1 MERKTDRKRGVELLV
16 GLFVVAGFAALLF
29 TALQAANLGS
39 FSWSQKT
46 YTVEA
51 MFDNIGGLKPRAPV
65 KSAGVVIG
73 RVEGVTFDNT
83 LYQAKVTMTIDSQ
96 YQFPTDTEAQILTSG
111 LLGEQ
116 YIGFVAGADEEMLEN
131 GGKIPV
137 IKTKETWAVD
147 LESVLKN
154 DADGYID
161 ACEFSLQH
169 CRQFFC
175 GTDQ

>member
-1 MERKTDRKRGVELLV
+1 MV

-73 RVEGVTFDNT
+73 RVESVTFDND
-83 LYQAKVTMTIDSQ
+83 LYQAKVLMTIDSQ
-96 YQFPTDTEAQILTSG
+96 YQFPTEDRS
-111 LLGEQ
+111 
-116 YIGFVAGADEEMLEN
+116 
-131 GGKIPV
+131 
-137 IKTKETWAVD
+137 AVTGRKRH
-147 LESVLKN
+147 ERKN
-154 DADGYID
+154 KLII
-161 ACEFSLQH
+161 
-169 CRQFFC
+169 
-175 GTDQ
+175 

>member
-1 MERKTDRKRGVELLV
+1 MERKADRKRGVELMV

-73 RVEGVTFDNT
+73 RVESVNFDNE
-83 LYQAKVTMTIDSQ
+83 LFQARVTMTIDSQ

-116 YIGFVAGADEEMLEN
+116 YIGFTSDLL
-131 GGKIPV
+131 PV
-137 IKTKETWAVD
+137 PMKKFWKRAARFVVRSR
-147 LESVLKN
+147 LWCLS
-154 DADGYID
+154 
-161 ACEFSLQH
+161 
-169 CRQFFC
+169 R
-175 GTDQ
+175 